1 MPVQALTP
9 HDIAMRTLLFTFILA
24 LLSALTSA
32 QTFSNVAIAE
42 ASTVCSIAQ
51 DEQGMVWLGTER
63 GLYSYDGYR
72 TIQHNTSADCTPM
85 ASRLRSIQEDKQWTD
100 LYIY

>member
-1 MPVQALTP
+1 
-9 HDIAMRTLLFTFILA
+9 MRNLLFTFILA

-32 QTFSNVAIAE
+32 QTFSNIAIAE

-51 DEQGMVWLGTER
+51 DEHGMVWLGTEG

-72 TIQHNTSADCTPM
+72 TIQHNTFADGTPM

>member
-1 MPVQALTP
+1 
-9 HDIAMRTLLFTFILA
+9 MRTLLFTFILA

-32 QTFSNVAIAE
+32 QTFSNIAIAE

-51 DEQGMVWLGTER
+51 DEQGMVWLGTEG

-72 TIQHNTSADCTPM
+72 TIQHNTSADGTPM
-85 ASRLRSIQEDKQWTD
+85 ATRIHSMLVSHNIIYMGTERGLLVYDIRS
-100 LYIY
+100 

>member
-1 MPVQALTP
+1 
-9 HDIAMRTLLFTFILA
+9 MRNLLFTFILA

-42 ASTVCSIAQ
+42 TSTVCSIAQ
-51 DEQGMVWLGTER
+51 DELGMVWLGTER

-72 TIQHNTSADCTPM
+72 TIQKTASADGTRM
-85 ASRLRSIQEDKQWTD
+85 AARLRSIQ
-100 LYIY
+100 

>member
-1 MPVQALTP
+1 
-9 HDIAMRTLLFTFILA
+9 MRTLLFTFILA

-51 DEQGMVWLGTER
+51 DEQ
-63 GLYSYDGYR
+63 
-72 TIQHNTSADCTPM
+72 
-85 ASRLRSIQEDKQWTD
+85 
-100 LYIY
+100 